1 MIKINIKNI
10 KKQLIVFM
18 ILIFSS
24 LTVPYL
30 LPATFFGSYLLWIL
44 LSIGTII
51 YGIMLIGG
59 LK

>member
-30 LPATFFGSYLLWIL
+30 LPATFSGSYLLWIL

>member
-30 LPATFFGSYLLWIL
+30 LPATFLGSYLLWIL